1 MMVLKDPGL
10 WVFALL
16 CTLSTGVDESL
27 IRAVLSHARYLCDDA
42 FYDTGSKAA
51 DAQESEN
58 AEVLRSLLSDTYS
71 SHLRSVPPSGSLSV
85 RRPTVG
91 AR

>member
-10 WVFALL
+10 WDFVLL
-16 CTLSTGVDESL
+16 CTLFTGVDESL
-27 IRAVLSHARYLCDDA
+27 IRAVLSHAQYLCDD
-42 FYDTGSKAA
+42 DSGWEAA

-58 AEVLRSLLSDTYS
+58 AEVLRSLLSDIYFPTDCGRYD
-71 SHLRSVPPSGSLSV
+71 HAVRCQSGSRL
-85 RRPTVG
+85 VG